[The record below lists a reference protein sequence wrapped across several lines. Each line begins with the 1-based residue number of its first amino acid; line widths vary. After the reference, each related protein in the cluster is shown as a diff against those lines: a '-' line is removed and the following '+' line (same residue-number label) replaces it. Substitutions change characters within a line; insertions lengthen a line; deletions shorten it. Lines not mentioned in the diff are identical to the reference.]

1 MHHRPLARS
10 LALCSIIRLP
20 STVCNARVLLRVY
33 IRSLVFF
40 AHFLFCNIS
49 RELLVRSLDFWIF
62 ALAIGGDRRRS
73 KAIGGDR
80 RRSEAIGGDRRRSK
94 AIGGGFC
101 LMKRQFDI
109 SGPQS
114 SSIDSWRLY
123 TRLMNGAVLL
133 HRHLSKRCAVF
144 FMRLR
149 IYLKE
154 GPSVRPSVRRS
165 LSPFFGRVRVSASGQ
180 YSPRSFISI
189 FLTAE

>member
-80 RRSEAIGGDRRRSK
+80 RRSEAIGGDRRRSE
-94 AIGGGFC
+94 AIEGNWRRF
-101 LMKRQFDI
+101 LPNETTIRHQRSSIIVNRFMAPLHSINEWRR
-109 SGPQS
+109 SAPS
-114 SSIDSWRLY
+114 SSFKALCSLFYASSHIP
-123 TRLMNGAVLL
+123 
-133 HRHLSKRCAVF
+133 KR
-144 FMRLR
+144 
-149 IYLKE
+149 
-154 GPSVRPSVRRS
+154 GSVRPSVRS
-165 LSPFFGRVRVSASGQ
+165 
-180 YSPRSFISI
+180 
-189 FLTAE
+189 